1 METLKIGSTGTLV
14 QYLQSTLKTLG
25 FYKGSIDG
33 IFGSQTKS
41 AVITFQREF
50 GISQDGI
57 VGPNTWTKLSNFFY
71 IVPTDI
77 SYGHNIFEINLEGFK
92 SKFPFLEQINIGY
105 SSLGK
110 QLKAIR
116 FGHGS
121 KQVYY
126 SASYHANEWINSP
139 LLMKFLENI
148 STAYLN
154 NSEIWG
160 YPAVDLYNKISLY
173 ITPMVN
179 PDGVD
184 LVVGN
189 TKQYNPDIYNYAQTL
204 SQNYPSIPFPNRLES
219 KYKWDWLKLTISC
232 RMGNSTN
239 K

>member
-25 FYKGSIDG
+25 FYKGNIDG

-41 AVITFQREF
+41 AVIIFQREF

-57 VGPNTWTKLSNFFY
+57 VGPNTWAKLSNFFY
-71 IVPTDI
+71 IVPTDV

-105 SSLGK
+105 SALGK

-116 FGHGS
+116 FGTGP

-139 LLMKFLENI
+139 LLMKFLENLSI
-148 STAYLN
+148 AYIN
-154 NSEIWG
+154 RSEIWG
-160 YPAVDLYNKISLY
+160 YPAIDLFNKISLY
-173 ITPMVN
+173 VTPMVN

-189 TKQYNPDIYNYAQTL
+189 TKQYQPDVYNYAQNL
-204 SQNYPSIPFPNRLES
+204 SRNYPSIPFPNRMES
-219 KYKWDWLKLTISC
+219 KYKW
-232 RMGNSTN
+232 N
-239 K
+239 

>member
-25 FYKGSIDG
+25 FYKGNIDG

-41 AVITFQREF
+41 AVIIFQREF

-57 VGPNTWTKLSNFFY
+57 VGPNTWAKLSNFFY
-71 IVPTDI
+71 IVPTDV

-105 SSLGK
+105 SALGK

-116 FGHGS
+116 FGTGP

-139 LLMKFLENI
+139 LLMKFLENL
-148 STAYLN
+148 STAYIN
-154 NSEIWG
+154 RSEIWG
-160 YPAVDLYNKISLY
+160 YPAIDLFNKISLY
-173 ITPMVN
+173 VTPMVN

-189 TKQYNPDIYNYAQTL
+189 TKQYQPDIYNYAQNL
-204 SQNYPSIPFPNRLES
+204 SRNYPSIPFPNRMES
-219 KYKWDWLKLTISC
+219 KYKWDWPKPPISC
-232 RMGNSTN
+232 WMGNSSY